1 MISVPAIQLHQFGV
15 SFYQAVLGVKDVE
28 KLVRFEVL
36 SYSGDAGRMHG
47 KRPTKTTRAGK
58 INWDVL
64 EQRIAQSEEA
74 YQRPVIHKKIAELID
89 YYVQC
94 ADAANLPAVP
104 GAVLLVADRRL
115 NFVPISVHRIL
126 GVLQLPPEEGALRAL
141 DGQHRLLAMH
151 QLATQRSI
159 EEVQIP
165 AVIFDRLTPDQ
176 VVELFVTI
184 NAKHTRLNP
193 SHLISLSGRR
203 LYPDSTLALSHDII
217 RTLNGDPSS
226 PLHNEI
232 KLFGVGRGRV
242 AQAPLAEEL
251 KGVFTALEAF
261 GGRGAEEFRANASRF
276 FLAYFKQIARVFT
289 HAWHGRRYS
298 IKTAM
303 ALRAF
308 LRVVPDVIAAVKQS
322 GGDPYDGRAIG
333 EVIAPWGE
341 YIGDAR
347 FETDGEWRQKLA
359 GGTHGT
365 VGILARELRAALK
378 TG

>member
-1 MISVPAIQLHQFGV
+1 MISVPAMQLHQFGV
-15 SFYQAVLGVKDVE
+15 SFYQAILGVRDVQ

-36 SYSGDAGRMHG
+36 SYTSDGRTHG
-47 KRPTKTTRAGK
+47 KKPTKTGRAGQ

-74 YQRPVIHKKIAELID
+74 YQRPVIKKKIAELMD

-94 ADAANLPAVP
+94 SDAANLPAIP

-115 NFVPISVHRIL
+115 SFVPISAHRVL
-126 GVLQLPPEEGALRAL
+126 GILQLPPDEGALRAL

-151 QLATQRSI
+151 ELASQRSV
-159 EEVQIP
+159 EDVQIP

-203 LYPDSTLALSHDII
+203 LYPDPLVAVSHDII
-217 RTLNGDPSS
+217 RTLNNDSNS
-226 PLHNEI
+226 PLYGEI

-251 KGVFTALEAF
+251 KGVFTALDAF
-261 GGRGAEEFRANASRF
+261 GGRGSDAFREQASRF
-276 FLAYFKQIARVFT
+276 FLNYFKQIARVFPR
-289 HAWHGRRYS
+289 AWSGRRYS

-308 LRVVPDVIAAVKQS
+308 LRVVPDVITAVKHA
-322 GGDPYDGRAIG
+322 GGDPFDARAIG
-333 EVIAPWGE
+333 SAIDGWSE

-347 FETDGEWRQKLA
+347 FETDGEWRQKQA

-365 VGILARELRAALK
+365 VGVLARELRSALK
-378 TG
+378 G